1 MRHVRQK
8 YPLRWAGCLIL
19 LSCTVAFGS
28 ESNSERP
35 NVAKQA
41 SNQSPDFLFGR
52 PQITI
57 GIRGG
62 WHRPHTDSEIF
73 DFTTELLSLQKSDFS
88 GPGIIVDVSF
98 PFSNRLDALVAV
110 EYNRASAL
118 SEYRDFVEE
127 GDLPIEQATTFR
139 QVNLSG
145 NLELALLSR
154 GRAIGTHAWISSRV
168 VPYVGG
174 GGGLLRYWFEQ
185 EGQFVDFFDPLCGCY
200 PVPAIH
206 GSIFTATVT
215 STNWTLSANV
225 FAGIDVKVSRRLSIS
240 VEARYL
246 WAQSE
251 FPQDQDFEDFDSIN
265 LSGLSI
271 TSGVQVGF

>member
-52 PQITI
+52 PRTTI
-57 GIRGG
+57 GVRGG
-62 WHRPHTDSEIF
+62 WHRAHTDSEIF

-127 GDLPIEQATTFR
+127 GDLPIEQATTFG

-185 EGQFVDFFDPLCGCY
+185 EGQFVDSFDL
-200 PVPAIH
+200 
-206 GSIFTATVT
+206 SIFTDRLT
-215 STNWTLSANV
+215 STSWTLSTNA

-251 FPQDQDFEDFDSIN
+251 LTQDFVGFDSIN

-271 TSGVQVGF
+271 TSGMQVGF

>member
-1 MRHVRQK
+1 MSHVHQK
-8 YPLRWAGCLIL
+8 HRLSWVSCLIL
-19 LSCTVAFGS
+19 LSSVAVFGS

-52 PQITI
+52 PQTTI

-62 WHRPHTDSEIF
+62 WHRAHTDSEIF
-73 DFTTELLSLQKSDFS
+73 NFTTDLLSLQKSDFS
-88 GPGIIVDVSF
+88 GTGIIVDVGF
-98 PFSNRLDALVAV
+98 PLRNRLDVLIAV

-127 GDLPIEQATTFR
+127 GDLPIEQATTFG
-139 QVNLSG
+139 QVNVNG

-154 GRAIGTHAWISSRV
+154 GRAIGTHAWVPSKFI
-168 VPYVGG
+168 PYVGG

-185 EGQFVDFFDPLCGCY
+185 EGHFVDFFDL
-200 PVPAIH
+200 
-206 GSIFTATVT
+206 SIFTDTLT
-215 STNWTLSANV
+215 STNWTLSTNV
-225 FAGIDVKVSRRLSIS
+225 FAGIDVKVNRRFSIS

-251 FPQDQDFEDFDSIN
+251 LTQDFVGFDSIN